1 MDPRSQHDVA
11 TIVAIA
17 SPPGPGAR
25 GVIRISGSRARDL
38 VLSTWRGSQQPALER
53 RSIHIGRFDDSR
65 GTQPLLLLWMPKPHS
80 FTREDVAEFH
90 LPGSPPLLN
99 AALARLLEL
108 GATPAEPG
116 EFTRRAFH
124 SGRIDLTRAE
134 GVLALVQSTNDA
146 QARAARALLFGGL
159 EARIAAARDHL
170 VDLRTLCEASLDFD
184 PDDAGHVPEPE
195 LRERMTHA
203 EQALEEALGFEVQRA
218 APAGLARVVLAGAPN
233 AGKSALFNALAG
245 EDGALVSDHAGTTR
259 DALEARIEVDG
270 RAFRLL
276 DTAGLDDAAAS
287 EPDVDAQALA
297 RSARGEADLVVW
309 VVDARQARREQASSE
324 RSKLGDRPT
333 CLVWNKTDLEPGAPP
348 AWTRDLAVEGP
359 VAVSALTGA
368 GIERLKSSIAS
379 ILDQTG
385 AGGLERETA
394 LRHRS
399 AIDLSL
405 VELRSSRASLA
416 EGLPLEL
423 VAEHVRRACDALDA
437 VSGATT
443 AEDVLDRI
451 FARFCLGK

>member
-1 MDPRSQHDVA
+1 
-11 TIVAIA
+11 
-17 SPPGPGAR
+17 
-25 GVIRISGSRARDL
+25 
-38 VLSTWRGSQQPALER
+38 
-53 RSIHIGRFDDSR
+53 
-65 GTQPLLLLWMPKPHS
+65 MPKPHS

-90 LPGSPPLLN
+90 LPGSPPLLH
-99 AALARLLEL
+99 AALTRLLEL
-108 GATPAEPG
+108 GAIPAEPG

-134 GVLALVQSTNDA
+134 GVLALVQSTNEA

-195 LRERMTHA
+195 LRERMAKSEH
-203 EQALEEALGFEVQRA
+203 ALESALGFEVQRT

-270 RAFRLL
+270 HALQL
-276 DTAGLDDAAAS
+276 VDTAGFDDAASS
-287 EPDVDAQALA
+287 EPDIDAQALA
-297 RSARGEADLVVW
+297 CSARTAADLVVW
-309 VVDARQARREQASSE
+309 VVDAQHVRQARAVAE
-324 RSKLGDRPT
+324 RSMLGDRPV
-333 CLVWNKTDLEPGAPP
+333 LLAWNKTDLAPAPP
-348 AWTRDLAVEGP
+348 PGWTKELEVEE
-359 VAVSALTGA
+359 VVCLSALTGA
-368 GIERLKSSIAS
+368 GIGLLKASIGTLLEQKSS
-379 ILDQTG
+379 
-385 AGGLERETA
+385 GGLERETA
-394 LRHRS
+394 LRHRG
-399 AIDLSL
+399 AIELSL
-405 VELRSSRASLA
+405 FELRSSRASLA
-416 EGLPLEL
+416 DGLPLEL
-423 VAEHVRRACDALDA
+423 VAEHVRRACDALDD